1 MNAPGNPLTMS
12 MQGPSPAVQVA
23 KDLARRG
30 VMIAPIAVMIGAA
43 IWGAD
48 GATSVLYALAI
59 VVVNF
64 LLAAWSLGY
73 AARIS
78 LALMAGVA
86 LFGFLI
92 RLGLITLAVLLVR
105 DASWVELVPLG
116 LTLIITHLGLLF
128 WEMRF
133 VSASLAFPGLK
144 PKPGLEATQTSTPTI
159 STDRLSDT
167 KEHQ

>member
-1 MNAPGNPLTMS
+1 MNAPSNPLSMS
-12 MQGPSPAVQVA
+12 MQGPSPAIEVA

-30 VMIAPIAVMIGAA
+30 VMIAPVAIMIGAA

-48 GATSVLYALAI
+48 GGASVAYGLAI

-64 LLAAWSLGY
+64 LLAAWSLGW

-78 LALMAGVA
+78 LALMGGVA

-144 PKPGLEATQTSTPTI
+144 PKPGLDAAQASNSPTI
-159 STDRLSDT
+159 SDLSET

>member
-1 MNAPGNPLTMS
+1 MNAPSNPLSMS
-12 MQGPSPAVQVA
+12 MQGPSPAIEVA

-30 VMIAPIAVMIGAA
+30 VMIAPVAIMIGAA

-48 GATSVLYALAI
+48 GAASVAYALAI

-64 LLAAWSLGY
+64 LLAAWSLGW

-78 LALMAGVA
+78 LALMGGVA

-105 DASWVELVPLG
+105 NASWVELVPLG
-116 LTLIITHLGLLF
+116 LTLITTHLGLLF

-144 PKPGLEATQTSTPTI
+144 PKPGLDAAQASNSPTI
-159 STDRLSDT
+159 SDLSET

>member
-1 MNAPGNPLTMS
+1 MSAPSNPLTMR
-12 MQGPSPAVQVA
+12 MEGPSPALEVA

-43 IWGAD
+43 FWGAD
-48 GATSVLYALAI
+48 GAASVGYGLAI

-86 LFGFLI
+86 LFGFLV

-144 PKPGLEATQTSTPTI
+144 PKPGLDAAQASNSPTI
-159 STDRLSDT
+159 SDLSET

>member
-1 MNAPGNPLTMS
+1 VNAPANPLAMR
-12 MQGPSPAVQVA
+12 MEGPSPAVEVA

-30 VMIAPIAVMIGAA
+30 ALIAPVAAMVGAFFWGTDGAA
-43 IWGAD
+43 
-48 GATSVLYALAI
+48 SVAYALAI

-64 LLAAWSLGY
+64 LLAAWSLGF

-78 LALMAGVA
+78 IALMAGVA

-105 DASWVELVPLG
+105 DAAWVELIPLG

-144 PKPGLEATQTSTPTI
+144 PRPGLDAAQASNSPTI
-159 STDRLSDT
+159 SDLSET

>member
-1 MNAPGNPLTMS
+1 MSAPSNPLS
-12 MQGPSPAVQVA
+12 MRMEGPSPAIEVA

-30 VMIAPIAVMIGAA
+30 VIIAPVAIMCGAA

-48 GATSVLYALAI
+48 GAASVGYALTI

-64 LLAAWSLGY
+64 LVAAWSLGY

-78 LALMAGVA
+78 IALMAGVA

-92 RLGLITLAVLLVR
+92 RLGLITLAVLLVG
-105 DASWVELVPLG
+105 DAAWVELVPLG

-144 PKPGLEATQTSTPTI
+144 PKPGLNAAQASNRPTI
-159 STDRLSDT
+159 SDLSDT

>member
-1 MNAPGNPLTMS
+1 
-12 MQGPSPAVQVA
+12 
-23 KDLARRG
+23 
-30 VMIAPIAVMIGAA
+30 
-43 IWGAD
+43 
-48 GATSVLYALAI
+48 
-59 VVVNF
+59 VNF
-64 LLAAWSLGY
+64 LLAAWSLGF

-78 LALMAGVA
+78 IALMAGVA

-105 DASWVELVPLG
+105 DAAWVELIPLG

-144 PKPGLEATQTSTPTI
+144 PRPGLDAAQASNSPTI
-159 STDRLSDT
+159 SDLSET